1 MWSFRRTLIA
11 GVALGAVLAG
21 TVPTPA
27 GAVPT
32 AHRGCHL
39 GALDPS
45 GLVAAVGTIPD
56 QKLTTTS
63 VHLRVTT
70 PAGCFNDTF
79 GVRDLRSA
87 APVPPYARF
96 RIGSVTKVFTAVV
109 VYQLVAEGQLDL
121 DAPVRP
127 YLPDLVPA
135 HWPAITVRQ
144 LLAHTSGLPSPV
156 LPDGLDWQLA
166 HRYDRWTP
174 EEIVR
179 TALVNP
185 PEYQPGTAQRYTNM
199 GYILAGI
206 LIERVTGRSYAEQM
220 RQRIFQPLGLRDTY
234 APGAA
239 TGIRGPH
246 VRGYQ
251 KVIRDGGTELVDATR
266 WSQTFTPASGDL
278 ISTLAD
284 LDRFTAALFG
294 GRLLAPAQQRELFSH
309 PWAGAELSNG
319 GLSSVRLPDGRIFWG
334 KSGARYGYQAL
345 IGGIGNGDLR
355 VAFAATPT
363 DAKADGQSA
372 LAQRLLGA
380 ILALT

>member
-1 MWSFRRTLIA
+1 MRMFRRTVIA
-11 GVALGAVLAG
+11 GVALGAVLVG
-21 TVPTPA
+21 TA
-27 GAVPT
+27 GAPVT
-32 AHRGCHL
+32 AAPAAQRGCHL
-39 GALDPS
+39 GTLDPT
-45 GLVAAVGTIPD
+45 GLVAAVGPIPD
-56 QKLTTTS
+56 QELTTTS

-70 PAGCFNDTF
+70 PAGCFHDTF
-79 GVRDLRSA
+79 GVRDLQST
-87 APVPPYARF
+87 APVPPHARF

-127 YLPDLVPA
+127 YLPDLIPA

-156 LPDGLDWQLA
+156 LPGGLDWQLA

-174 EEIVR
+174 EQIVR
-179 TALVNP
+179 AALVNP
-185 PEYQPGTAQRYTNM
+185 SEYVPGTAQRYTNM
-199 GYILAGI
+199 GYIVAGI
-206 LIERVTGRSYAEQM
+206 LIERLTGMSYAEQM
-220 RQRIFQPLGLRDTY
+220 RQRIFRPLGMHDTY
-234 APGAA
+234 APGVA

-251 KVIRDGGTELVDATR
+251 SVSRDGRPELVDATR
-266 WSQTFTPASGDL
+266 WSQTFTPAAGDL

-294 GRLLAPAQQRELFSH
+294 GRLLAPAQQRELFTH
-309 PWAGAELSNG
+309 PWQGAELSNG
-319 GLSSVRLPDGRIFWG
+319 GLSSVRLPDGRSFWG

-345 IGGIGNGDLR
+345 IGGTEDSAVR
-355 VAFAATPT
+355 VTFAATPT

-380 ILALT
+380 ILALA